1 MTKAAI
7 GRRALRIGKWLLI
20 AILLLIILAAVWF
33 GWVLHATKPQL
44 EGQVEAAGLSAPVS
58 IARDAGGVPVIT
70 GATRKDVAFALG
82 YLHGQ
87 ERFFQMDTL
96 RRLAAGELADL
107 FGGAALDTDKRIR
120 LHRFRARDRKRCS
133 RILLSVSS
141 AAPPNRSASSPA
153 ASRRNVSIWKNRSW
167 PWR

>member
-1 MTKAAI
+1 MKAAI

-33 GWVLHATKPQL
+33 AWVLHATKPQL

-120 LHRFRARDRKRCS
+120 LHRFRSRARAAVAAMEPAERA
-133 RILLSVSS
+133 LLETYVAGVNQGREALS
-141 AAPPNRSASSPA
+141 AAPFE
-153 ASRRNVSIWKNRSW
+153 
-167 PWR
+167 